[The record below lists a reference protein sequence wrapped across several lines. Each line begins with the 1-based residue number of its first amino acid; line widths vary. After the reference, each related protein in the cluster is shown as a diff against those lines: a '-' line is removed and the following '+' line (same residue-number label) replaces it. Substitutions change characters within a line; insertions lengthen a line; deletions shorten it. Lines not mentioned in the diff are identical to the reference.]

1 MRKITQELA
10 PAEADPEV
18 EMDLTTDVLYDTH
31 GNEVVTVDVF
41 Y

>member
-1 MRKITQELA
+1 MRKITWAA

-31 GNEVVTVDVF
+31 ENEVVTVDVF